1 MHRRTLL
8 AAAPA
13 LVASALANPA
23 LAQSPWP
30 NRPVRM
36 VIPFAPGGG
45 TDIGGRILCQRLS
58 ELWGQ
63 PVVVENRGG
72 AGGMIGTRAIGASAP
87 DGYNLLFNGTLSIL
101 RDGFDP
107 RHVTDHIVRA
117 TVTHNIVVVNEH
129 VPVTSLVE
137 FIAYLK
143 ARPGQ
148 VNHGTSGPLASQ
160 HLAAVMFDLLAGTR
174 MENIHYRG
182 TGPSVA
188 AILAN
193 EVQVMFGSMSAVLPL
208 IEAGRLRPLAT
219 ASGRRSAML
228 PSLPTVG
235 EIVPG
240 YAAELTYS
248 FSAPT
253 GTAEAIKR
261 RLEQSVRQVLENE
274 TIVGELRSRGF
285 EPDYAINPELAR
297 HIEADVQRW
306 ADVAR
311 RANLNL
317 NEG

>member
-1 MHRRTLL
+1 
-8 AAAPA
+8 
-13 LVASALANPA
+13 VN
-23 LAQSPWP
+23 
-30 NRPVRM
+30 
-36 VIPFAPGGG
+36 
-45 TDIGGRILCQRLS
+45 GRILCQRLA
-58 ELWGQ
+58 EIWGQ

-72 AGGMIGTRAIGASAP
+72 AGGMIGTRAVGAAAP
-87 DGYNLLFNGTLSIL
+87 DGYTLLFNGTLSIL

-107 RHVTDHIVRA
+107 RSVTDHVVRA
-117 TVTHNIVVVNEH
+117 TITHNIVVVNEH
-129 VPVTSLVE
+129 VPVRTLPE
-137 FIAYLK
+137 FITYLK
-143 ARPGQ
+143 ANPGR

-188 AILAN
+188 GILGN

-208 IEAGRLRPLAT
+208 IEAGRLRALAT

-228 PSLPTVG
+228 PNLPTVG
-235 EIVPG
+235 EVVPG

-248 FSAPT
+248 FSTPT
-253 GTAEAIKR
+253 GVAEPIKR
-261 RLEQSVRQVLENE
+261 RLEQSVRQVLDNE
-274 TIVGELRSRGF
+274 VIVGELRTRGF
-285 EPDYAINPELAR
+285 EPDYDTNPGLAR
-297 HIEADVQRW
+297 YIEEDVQRW

>member
-1 MHRRTLL
+1 MHRRSLLL
-8 AAAPA
+8 AAT
-13 LVASALANPA
+13 LAAPA

-30 NRPVRM
+30 NRPVRV

-45 TDIGGRILCQRLS
+45 TDIGGRILCQRLA
-58 ELWGQ
+58 EIWGQ

-72 AGGMIGTRAIGASAP
+72 AGGMIGTRAVGAAAP
-87 DGYNLLFNGTLSIL
+87 DGYTLLFNGTLSIL

-107 RHVTDHIVRA
+107 RSVTDHVVRA
-117 TVTHNIVVVNEH
+117 TITHNIVVVNEH
-129 VPVTSLVE
+129 VPVRSLPE
-137 FIAYLK
+137 FITYLK
-143 ARPGQ
+143 ANPGR

-160 HLAAVMFDLLAGTR
+160 HLAAVMFDLLAGTQ

-188 AILAN
+188 GILGN

-208 IEAGRLRPLAT
+208 IEAGRLRALAT

-228 PSLPTVG
+228 PNLPTVG
-235 EIVPG
+235 EVVPG

-248 FSAPT
+248 FSTPT
-253 GTAEAIKR
+253 GVAEAIKR
-261 RLEQSVRQVLENE
+261 RLEQSVRQVLDNE
-274 TIVGELRSRGF
+274 VIVGELRTRGF
-285 EPDYAINPELAR
+285 EPDYETNPGLAR
-297 HIEADVQRW
+297 YIEEDVQRW

>member
-1 MHRRTLL
+1 MHRRTLF
-8 AAAPA
+8 AAA
-13 LVASALANPA
+13 LATPA

-30 NRPVRM
+30 NRPIRV

-58 ELWGQ
+58 EIWGQ

-72 AGGMIGTRAIGASAP
+72 AGGMIGTRAVGAAAP
-87 DGYNLLFNGTLSIL
+87 DGYTLLFNGTLSIL

-107 RHVTDHIVRA
+107 RHVTDHIARA
-117 TVTHNIVVVNEH
+117 TITHNIVVVNEH
-129 VPVTSLVE
+129 VPARTLPE
-137 FIAYLK
+137 FIAYLR
-143 ARPGQ
+143 ANPGR

-188 AILAN
+188 GILGN

-208 IEAGRLRPLAT
+208 IESGRLRALAT

-228 PSLPTVG
+228 PNLPTIG

-248 FSAPT
+248 FCTPT
-253 GTAEAIKR
+253 GVAEPIKR
-261 RLEQSVRQVLENE
+261 RIETSVRQVLDNE
-274 TIVGELRSRGF
+274 TIVGELRLRGF
-285 EPDYAINPELAR
+285 EPDYEINPALAQY
-297 HIEADVQRW
+297 IEADVQRW

>member
-1 MHRRTLL
+1 MHRRTILTT
-8 AAAPA
+8 A
-13 LVASALANPA
+13 LVTSCLATPA
-23 LAQSPWP
+23 LAQAPWP
-30 NRPVRM
+30 NRPVR
-36 VIPFAPGGG
+36 VIIPFAPGGG

-63 PVVVENRGG
+63 PVVIENRGG
-72 AGGMIGTRAIGASAP
+72 AGGMIGTRAVGSATP
-87 DGYNLLFNGTLSIL
+87 DGYTLLFNGTLSIL

-107 RHVTDHIVRA
+107 RHVTDHIVRS
-117 TVTHNIVVVNEH
+117 TITHNIVVVNEH
-129 VPVTSLVE
+129 VPARTLPE
-137 FIAYLK
+137 FITYLK
-143 ARPGQ
+143 ANPGRL
-148 VNHGTSGPLASQ
+148 NHGTSGPLASQ
-160 HLAAVMFDLLAGTR
+160 HLAAVMFDLMAGTR

-188 AILAN
+188 GILGN

-208 IEAGRLRPLAT
+208 IESGRLRAFAT

-228 PSLPTVG
+228 PNLPTVG

-248 FSAPT
+248 FCTPT
-253 GTAEAIKR
+253 GVAEPIKR
-261 RLEQSVRQVLENE
+261 RLEQGVRQVLDNPA
-274 TIVGELRSRGF
+274 IVGELRLRGF
-285 EPDYAINPELAR
+285 EPDYAIGDALHR
-297 HIEADVQRW
+297 YIEADVQRW

>member
-1 MHRRTLL
+1 MKRRTLFAATL
-8 AAAPA
+8 AAPA
-13 LVASALANPA
+13 LAQTWPA
-23 LAQSPWP
+23 
-30 NRPVRM
+30 RPVR
-36 VIPFAPGGG
+36 VIIPFAPGGG

-72 AGGMIGTRAIGASAP
+72 AGGMIGTRAVGAAAP
-87 DGYNLLFNGTLSIL
+87 DGYTLLFNGTLSIL

-107 RHVTDHIVRA
+107 RTVTDHVVRA

-129 VPVTSLVE
+129 VPVTSLVA

-143 ARPGQ
+143 AHPGQ

-160 HLAAVMFDLLAGTR
+160 HLAAVMFDLMAGTR

-188 AILAN
+188 AILGN

-228 PSLPTVG
+228 PNLPTVG
-235 EIVPG
+235 EILPG

-248 FSAPT
+248 FCTPT
-253 GTAEAIKR
+253 GVEAPIKR
-261 RLEQSVRQVLENE
+261 RLEQSLRQVLETE
-274 TIVGELRSRGF
+274 SIVGELRTRGF
-285 EPDYAINPELAR
+285 EPDYEIGAALDQY
-297 HIEADVQRW
+297 IEADVQRW

-311 RANLNL
+311 RAGLNL
-317 NEG
+317 SEG